1 MVSLSAFEQLVEVG
15 SRCDLHL
22 YEGQAPRGI
31 ASRNFGPTE
40 VPQDKLFM
48 MGDNRDN
55 SRDSRVLGF
64 VDWQKNAKG
73 KAIFIYWS
81 WDGKKKFPRF
91 DRIGDLIH

>member
-1 MVSLSAFEQLVEVG
+1 M
-15 SRCDLHL
+15 
-22 YEGQAPRGI
+22 RGGG
-31 ASRNFGPTE
+31 AARNFGPVT
-40 VPQDKLFM
+40 VPENKLFM

-64 VDWQKNAKG
+64 VDWRKSAKG

-91 DRIGDLIH
+91 SRIGDLIH